1 MGQACITNW
10 GSFVLLKIRANV
22 VTNWGSFTITNWDKC
37 FYKLEQLLQIRATIT
52 NCSKIYYKLGQVQQ
66 IGEIIANSGIARGI
80 DRPLLIL
87 YISVAKTRRFHSWI
101 KTKPSFSNHSLNND
115 CLSLHIVLRYL
126 S

>member
-1 MGQACITNW
+1 MSQIGVA
-10 GSFVLLKIRANV
+10 S
-22 VTNWGSFTITNWDKC
+22 
-37 FYKLEQLLQIRATIT
+37 LLQIETSVFT
-52 NCSKIYYKLGQVQQ
+52 NWSSYYKLGQLLQ
-66 IGEIIANSGIARGI
+66 IVAKFITNWDRYNKLGAIIANSGIARGI

-87 YISVAKTRRFHSWI
+87 YISVAKTQGFHSWI